1 MISVKTKCKTS
12 FFQYRKKKLT
22 TGNAKEQLRIM
33 KSREKGHELSHVNS
47 PQEVFLKYRKN

>member
-22 TGNAKEQLRIM
+22 KEQLRIM
-33 KSREKGHELSHVNS
+33 KSREKGHELSHVNA